1 VPGSRPA
8 KPASSASIEAA
19 WRTRPVVAQALV
31 LAAPRLVGTIGALP
45 PRCGPSPL
53 LIRPAR
59 LAFPVLSPN
68 WLRSVNLPSP
78 PNWVRFVNLPS
89 APNWVRSVTCLSNP
103 RIGFVPSTRRRP
115 PIGFVPSICLRPQT
129 GFVPSPAFRTPEL
142 GSFRQ
147 PAVVL
152 QLGSFRQPAFGPQT
166 WVRFV
171 NLLQP
176 PKLGSF
182 RQLWAR
188 PPIGFVPSARP
199 KSQPT
204 PHRPPVYNQCA

>member
-1 VPGSRPA
+1 MPGSRPA

-129 GFVPSPAFRTPEL
+129 GFVPSTRRRPPIGFVPSACLRPPNL

-147 PAVVL
+147 PASAA
-152 QLGSFRQPAFGPQT
+152 QIGFRSVNFGP
-166 WVRFV
+166 
-171 NLLQP
+171 
-176 PKLGSF
+176 
-182 RQLWAR
+182 A